1 MEKEEFKKLIEDCRD
16 LSNTLAS
23 KIYKVEEEMRKN
35 KEKTDIISDHSRNA
49 TEMFYYF
56 LDLYLKLK

>member
-1 MEKEEFKKLIEDCRD
+1 MEKEEFKKLIEECRD

-23 KIYKVEEEMRKN
+23 KIYKVEEEIRKN
-35 KEKTDIISDHSRNA
+35 KEKTDVISNHSRNA

-56 LDLYLKLK
+56 LDSYLKL